1 MQQEIIIS
9 GFGGQGTLFAGQ
21 VLAYAAM
28 DSGLQVTWIPSYGP
42 EMRGGRAR
50 CTVIVS
56 EDEIGAPLVRRP
68 SAAIVLNIPSLEYL
82 APSIKQDGVLVANA
96 SLVPMKSDRGDI
108 RAYHIPA
115 TAMAIEL
122 GDVRVANSICLGL
135 LICCRSTTRRCAR
148 GRPWHTPSP
157 APERCPTASLPTGSG
172 RRLAVQRD
180 RARADLSRSNADRL
194 GLLLDLPDHRVY

>member
-21 VLAYAAM
+21 VLAHAAM
-28 DSGLQVTWIPSYGP
+28 DSGLRVTWIPSYGP

-68 SAAIVLNIPSLEYL
+68 SAAIVLNIPSMEYF
-82 APSIKQDGVLVANA
+82 APLIKQDGVLVANA

-108 RAYHIPA
+108 RSFHIPA
-115 TAMAIEL
+115 TGMAIEL

-135 LICCRSTTRRCAR
+135 LAEATGVVEVGALLEALTA
-148 GRPWHTPSP
+148 HL
-157 APERCPTASLPTGSG
+157 PERHRHLLPLNHEALRTGASL
-172 RRLAVQRD
+172 AH
-180 RARADLSRSNADRL
+180 A
-194 GLLLDLPDHRVY
+194 